1 MTYRGCIGLFWT
13 LLFLLA
19 TLPSSGLA
27 QSTRAGLFGTVR
39 DTGGTPVS
47 MARLSTSGVL
57 SISDSTGR
65 FALADLSPGKVKL
78 VVRRL
83 GFEPLDIA
91 VQLVAGR
98 NDSLNVVLTL
108 LPQDLPGVTTRADA
122 MAEIQLASFYR
133 HRHAGIG
140 HFLDRKEIEA
150 KRVQRLSDIL
160 RRIPGM
166 RLTPD
171 RMGGRST
178 LRSSRSGGGRDCPPD
193 IWIDGVR
200 APGLNIDDVPLGDV
214 EALEVY
220 GGPAGL
226 PPEMNSRLGN
236 PACGVVVIWTR
247 LPG

>member
-1 MTYRGCIGLFWT
+1 MTDRKCIGVLWSP
-13 LLFLLA
+13 LLFLMA
-19 TLPSSGLA
+19 FAFSSHA

-47 MARLSTSGVL
+47 MARLSAFGVL
-57 SISDSTGR
+57 SISDSAGR
-65 FALADLSPGKVKL
+65 FSIAGLSPGNVKL
-78 VVRRL
+78 LVRRL
-83 GFEPLDIA
+83 GFEPQDISL
-91 VQLVAGR
+91 QLVAGR
-98 NDSLNVVLTL
+98 SDSLNVVLTL

-122 MAEIQLASFYR
+122 IAEIQLASFYR
-133 HRHAGIG
+133 HRHSGIG

-171 RMGGRST
+171 RIGGRST

-193 IWIDGVR
+193 MWIDGVR